1 MEGYE
6 YAPAKPGRAPEPRVE
21 HTPPERLGIV
31 PRAVQLLFS
40 TVAARNAEAKA
51 SGGTQSLR
59 VLCSF
64 VQVYKE
70 QVLDLLNPAV
80 PELHGQLRGLKVRWS
95 VAREFYAEN
104 LFVEEARRAPPH
116 TAAMAGRRVH
126 RARARGRPPTPRT
139 RCRSSR
145 AACGTSGWRRRA

>member
-6 YAPAKPGRAPEPRVE
+6 YAPAKAGRAPEPRVE
-21 HTPPERLGIV
+21 STPPERLGIV
-31 PRAVQLLFS
+31 PRAVQLLSS

-51 SGGTQSLR
+51 SGGTQETR

-70 QVLDLLNPAV
+70 QVLDLLNPAA

-104 LFVEEARRAPPH
+104 LFVEEALRAP
-116 TAAMAGRRVH
+116 AARTLPPCTH
-126 RARARGRPPTPRT
+126 PARARRRPPTRRT

-145 AACGTSGWRRRA
+145 AACGTSAWRRRG